1 MKKQVYYFMALMLT
15 VVLSASIFHACKDDV
30 DEPDTTILLDK
41 TQTELLNIGDEVT
54 ATVTIVSAEVKT
66 FTYTKVVDN
75 ESGIP
80 VDVTA
85 NLTQEGNTY
94 TYNFIY
100 TLVEYDDL
108 HTLGFEFNV
117 IDKNDVSKTASL
129 LVQTN
134 LSTRSAFVKYD
145 WHITAEQWLGMSV
158 LTAADSAK
166 VFRFY
171 EDGTYEV
178 DLSAEYADST
188 HHFCYWVYKETP
200 NNGDTLAIV
209 RMIRKQASGDTALD
223 EYYDFRIV
231 AASESEMTMYW
242 DLAVFGL
249 LDIQRTFTSQPKGA
263 FQPYGTVEMQNAVEA
278 ITALDCDSVD
288 PDLFIIE

>member
-1 MKKQVYYFMALMLT
+1 MALMLT
-15 VVLSASIFHACKDDV
+15 LVLSVSVFNACKDNDN
-30 DEPDTTILLDK
+30 EPVTTISLDK
-41 TQTELLNIGDEVT
+41 DQTESLNIGDIVT

-75 ESGIP
+75 ENGIP

-85 NLTQEGNTY
+85 NLTKDGNTY
-94 TYNFIY
+94 TYNFTY
-100 TLVEYDDL
+100 TLVENDDL

-117 IDKNDVSKTASL
+117 VDKNGLSKTASL

-145 WHITAEQWLGMSV
+145 WHITAEQWLGSSV
-158 LTAADSAK
+158 LTEADSLK

-178 DLSAEYADST
+178 DLSAQYAAPT

-209 RMIRKQASGDTALD
+209 RMIRKQASGDAGID

-263 FQPYGTVEMQNAVEA
+263 FQPYGTAEMQTQVEA
-278 ITALDCDSVD
+278 ITALHCDSVD
-288 PDLFIIE
+288 PDLFVIE